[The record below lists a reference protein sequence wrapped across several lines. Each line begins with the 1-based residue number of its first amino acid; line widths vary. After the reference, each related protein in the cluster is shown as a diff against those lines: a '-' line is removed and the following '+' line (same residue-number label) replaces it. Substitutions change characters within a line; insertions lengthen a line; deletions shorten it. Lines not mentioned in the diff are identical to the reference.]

1 MVRGSEE
8 SEPSDNMA
16 SLLDRYDEIQRRPL
30 GTNTA
35 LSAGNTNN
43 LGGVAGS
50 QFRRQEAAYGQALRT
65 LNRAARRGDAR
76 AGLQAL
82 EVRKEAMGAGFA
94 PGGIRRSEIA
104 NAGIRGQV
112 AGLQQD
118 TAERAKQSRIL
129 QMQTDESMGGIRVTT
144 PAPPS
149 GSFQAVGEFDPATGE
164 SRNPAETPAAGA
176 PAAGAPAAKA
186 PAAGAPA
193 AGAPAAG
200 TPAAPVRRSVPLPIA
215 SYETSGG
222 SYTGRTPSITG
233 AAAPAAATT
242 PAPKEKTPAQKYAEA
257 QEAYQ
262 KGFKTEDDTQN
273 TRFAAMNRIY
283 SGADSQGQA
292 DIVAQSLKRAA
303 GLEKTAT
310 PAPTKRTSRINRRK

>member
-76 AGLQAL
+76 AAMDAID
-82 EVRKEAMGAGFA
+82 VRKEAMGAGFA
-94 PGGIRRSEIA
+94 PGGIRRSESA

-129 QMQTDESMGGIRVTT
+129 QMQTDESLRNLEERRGAAVTTGSTGTSGSTSTSTGGKTAGDMTEESMGTPEERRRIADELKRTEDQQTVSLGVSGGAAETPAPATGSRINRLTGRPFGYTPPTT
-144 PAPPS
+144 PAPM
-149 GSFQAVGEFDPATGE
+149 
-164 SRNPAETPAAGA
+164 
-176 PAAGAPAAKA
+176 
-186 PAAGAPA
+186 
-193 AGAPAAG
+193 
-200 TPAAPVRRSVPLPIA
+200 
-215 SYETSGG
+215 
-222 SYTGRTPSITG
+222 
-233 AAAPAAATT
+233 
-242 PAPKEKTPAQKYAEA
+242 EKTPAQKYAEA

-262 KGFKTEDDTQN
+262 KGFKTEDDTQD

>member
-1 MVRGSEE
+1 
-8 SEPSDNMA
+8 MA

-149 GSFQAVGEFDPATGE
+149 GSFQAVGDFDPDTGE
-164 SRNPAETPAAGA
+164 SRKPTGTPATGT
-176 PAAGAPAAKA
+176 PATGTPATGT
-186 PAAGAPA
+186 PATGTPA
-193 AGAPAAG
+193 TG

-222 SYTGRTPSITG
+222 SYTGRTPSVTG
-233 AAAPAAATT
+233 AAPAAGAMT
-242 PAPKEKTPAQKYAEA
+242 PAPREKTPAQKYAEA

>member
-30 GTNTA
+30 GSNTA

-76 AGLQAL
+76 AAMDAID
-82 EVRKEAMGAGFA
+82 VRKEAMGAGFA
-94 PGGIRRSEIA
+94 PGGIRRSESA

-112 AGLQQD
+112 AGMEQAS
-118 TAERAKQSRIL
+118 AERAKQSRIL
-129 QMQTDESMGGIRVTT
+129 QMQADESMGGIRVTT

-149 GSFQAVGEFDPATGE
+149 GSFQAVGDFDPATGA
-164 SRNPAETPAAGA
+164 SRNPAET

-193 AGAPAAG
+193 TGTPAAG
-200 TPAAPVRRSVPLPIA
+200 TPAAPVRRSVPTPTA
-215 SYETSGG
+215 TYTTSGG
-222 SYTGRTPSITG
+222 DYTGRTPSITG

>member
-1 MVRGSEE
+1 
-8 SEPSDNMA
+8 MA

-76 AGLQAL
+76 AAVDAID
-82 EVRKEAMGAGFA
+82 VRKEAMAQGFA

-118 TAERAKQSRIL
+118 SAERAKQSRIL
-129 QMQTDESMGGIRVTT
+129 QMQADESLRNLEEKRGDAGTTGPTFDDLTRTPAGRFEAVGNVGPNGENLDAINDSEMKYGPKGRDIVDPTAATPT
-144 PAPPS
+144 PAPAPT
-149 GSFQAVGEFDPATGE
+149 PATG
-164 SRNPAETPAAGA
+164 SRINRLTGRPFGYTPPEMTGPPA
-176 PAAGAPAAKA
+176 PAPM
-186 PAAGAPA
+186 
-193 AGAPAAG
+193 
-200 TPAAPVRRSVPLPIA
+200 
-215 SYETSGG
+215 
-222 SYTGRTPSITG
+222 
-233 AAAPAAATT
+233 
-242 PAPKEKTPAQKYAEA
+242 EKTPAQKYAEA

-262 KGFKTEDDTQN
+262 KGELDPAD
-273 TRFAAMNRIY
+273 FAKMNRIY

>member
-1 MVRGSEE
+1 MDRGSEE

-30 GTNTA
+30 GSNTA
-35 LSAGNTNN
+35 LSVGSLNSNN
-43 LGGVAGS
+43 VGGVAGS

-82 EVRKEAMGAGFA
+82 EVREEAMGAGFA
-94 PGGIRRSEIA
+94 PGGIRRSESA
-104 NAGIRGQV
+104 NAGIRSQV

-149 GSFQAVGEFDPATGE
+149 GSFQAVGNVGPNGENLDAINDSEMKYGPKGRDIVDPT
-164 SRNPAETPAAGA
+164 AA
-176 PAAGAPAAKA
+176 
-186 PAAGAPA
+186 
-193 AGAPAAG
+193 
-200 TPAAPVRRSVPLPIA
+200 
-215 SYETSGG
+215 
-222 SYTGRTPSITG
+222 
-233 AAAPAAATT
+233 T
-242 PAPKEKTPAQKYAEA
+242 PAPTPAPTPTPTTGSRINRLTGRPFGYTPPEMTGPPAPAPMEKTPAQKYAEA

-262 KGFKTEDDTQN
+262 KGELDPAD
-273 TRFAAMNRIY
+273 FAEMNRIY